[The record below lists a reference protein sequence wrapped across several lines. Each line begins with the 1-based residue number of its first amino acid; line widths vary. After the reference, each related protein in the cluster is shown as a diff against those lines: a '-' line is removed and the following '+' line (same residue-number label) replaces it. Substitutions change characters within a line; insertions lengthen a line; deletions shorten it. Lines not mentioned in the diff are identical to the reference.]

1 MRFSVQFPKLQ
12 QEAQELMPSWSDLG
26 LDDVAK
32 YNWKTCVCMHGIET
46 VLKLFV
52 EKGQIPLSVINAH
65 HYIKHPRD
73 EFYFDGAW
81 TGLPALPGPAM
92 PGPAQPCPAPDR
104 SPDPST
110 PGVFGAPGVRGAPR
124 RSRLGARG
132 PERARPALAPLSDAG
147 WLLPKCNLDVQTCAS
162 DMLKCVRHSGP

>member
-1 MRFSVQFPKLQ
+1 MQFPKLQ